1 MRVLD
6 IDMDYFMNYVA
17 YGQSEDNDER
27 LPEEGWGEEVWSVQ
41 KVRSFFEKNLGLSKN
56 RKIRGRIVVGHN
68 EALSYWR
75 ELIFDNRLSVPFEV
89 IHIDSHADL
98 GLGYLSHT
106 YISSTLLGYPVKERP
121 FYNQYTNEFGDVC
134 EEKIGDY
141 LLFAIAYRWISKLTY
156 CANPQGEKND
166 YIMSTLKDFKENH
179 AEGRPT
185 FNTIQLLYN
194 PGLEKPCRSD
204 SNDTKVNYI
213 LSSCKEPEVPFL
225 IIPTIEDVKYDG
237 DFDYIVM
244 AQSPN
249 YTPASADFIMDILRE
264 YIIEE

>member
-1 MRVLD
+1 
-6 IDMDYFMNYVA
+6 MNCVA
-17 YGQSEDNDER
+17 YGRSEDNDER
-27 LPEEGWGEEVWSVQ
+27 MPEEGWGEEVWPAS
-41 KVRSFFEKNLGLSKN
+41 KVRFFLEKNLGLSKD

-68 EALSYWR
+68 EALSYWK

-89 IHIDSHADL
+89 IHVDSHADL

-106 YISSTLLGYPVKERP
+106 YISNTLLGYPVKERP
-121 FYNQYTNEFGDVC
+121 FHNQYTSASGDVC

-141 LLFAIAYRWISKLTY
+141 LLFAVAYCWISKLTY
-156 CANPQGEKND
+156 CANPRGNKND
-166 YIMSTLKDFKENH
+166 YIMGTMKDFKENH
-179 AEGRPT
+179 VEDRPT

-194 PGLEKPCRSD
+194 SGLKMPYRSD
-204 SNDTKVNYI
+204 SNETKANYI
-213 LSSCKEPEVPFL
+213 LSSRKEPEVPFL

-249 YTPASADFIMDILRE
+249 YTPASADFIMEILRE